1 MFLKGGG
8 AVAKLTDVQMEAMA
22 LRLQG
27 LTIKEIAQELKQRE
41 STVKNWF
48 YRNEAFMT
56 EYEAIRK
63 ESVERARDILVGYG
77 PQAAKNIVSI
87 AEGNK
92 KPGNV
97 SARTQ
102 LDANMDILD
111 RIGLKPVEKQ
121 EVKAELD
128 HNAEFIAEFK
138 K

>member
-1 MFLKGGG
+1 M
-8 AVAKLTDVQMEAMA
+8 AKLTDVQMEAMA

>member
-1 MFLKGGG
+1 M
-8 AVAKLTDVQMEAMA
+8 AKLTDVQMEAMA

-63 ESVERARDILVGYG
+63 ESVERARDILIGYG
-77 PQAAKNIVSI
+77 PQAAKNVINL
-87 AEGNK
+87 ANGNK
-92 KPGNV
+92 NPGPV

-102 LDANMDILD
+102 LDANKDILD
-111 RIGLKPVEKQ
+111 RIGLKPIEKQ

-128 HNAEFIAEFK
+128 HNAEFVAEFK

>member
-1 MFLKGGG
+1 M
-8 AVAKLTDVQMEAMA
+8 AKLTDVQMEAMA

-97 SARTQ
+97 SARTP

>member
-1 MFLKGGG
+1 
-8 AVAKLTDVQMEAMA
+8 VAKLTDVQMEAMA

>member
-1 MFLKGGG
+1 M
-8 AVAKLTDVQMEAMA
+8 AKKITDIQFKAME

-27 LTIKEIAQELKQRE
+27 YTIAEIAKELDRRL
-41 STVKNWF
+41 STVQSWF
-48 YRNEAFMT
+48 YKNEAFMT

-63 ESVERARDILVGYG
+63 ESVERARDILIGYG
-77 PQAAKNIVSI
+77 PQAAKNVINL
-87 AEGNK
+87 ANGNK
-92 KPGNV
+92 NPGPV

-102 LDANMDILD
+102 LDANKDILD
-111 RIGLKPVEKQ
+111 RIGLKPIEKQ

>member
-1 MFLKGGG
+1 
-8 AVAKLTDVQMEAMA
+8 VAKITDVQMEAMA

-48 YRNEAFMT
+48 YRNETFMA
-56 EYEAIRK
+56 EYEEIRR
-63 ESVERARDILVGYG
+63 ENVERARNILIGYG
-77 PQAAKNIVSI
+77 PQAAKNVVSI
-87 AEGNK
+87 AEGSK

-102 LDANMDILD
+102 LDANTDILD

-128 HNAEFIAEFK
+128 HNAEFVAEFK

>member
-1 MFLKGGG
+1 
-8 AVAKLTDVQMEAMA
+8 VAKLTDVQMEAMA

-41 STVKNWF
+41 STIKNWF

>member
-1 MFLKGGG
+1 
-8 AVAKLTDVQMEAMA
+8 VAKRLTGIQMKAME

-27 LTIKEIAQELKQRE
+27 LTIKEIAQKLEQRQ

-48 YRNEAFMT
+48 YQNEAFMT

-63 ESVERARDILVGYG
+63 ESVERARDILIGYG
-77 PQAAKNIVSI
+77 PQAAKNVINLANGS
-87 AEGNK
+87 K
-92 KPGNV
+92 QPGPV

-102 LDANMDILD
+102 LDANKDILD
-111 RIGLKPVEKQ
+111 RIGLKPIEKQ